1 MRKFIIN
8 EEEKSR
14 ILSLHTNATKRQYL
28 GEQED
33 ASSGGFEHN
42 GTVYKKPG
50 IKDIDTLQRYLQIG
64 NELSVLEMLNNYKLQ
79 STKKPTGSELERMLP
94 VWRAGVNNKNT
105 GFNISPN
112 SKSPIKTYA
121 TTLRHMVSGILSY
134 AAETG
139 VSGQQ
144 YKSNPKGFAS
154 WDGSSTYEDPLEFVS
169 VYPNI
174 VQVMGDIIGARDS
187 MLQS

>member
-1 MRKFIIN
+1 MKKLIIN

-14 ILSLHTNATKRQYL
+14 ILSLHTNAIKRQYL

-33 ASSGGFEHN
+33 ASSGGVEIN

-50 IKDIDTLQRYLQIG
+50 IKDRATLQRYMQVG

-79 STKKPTGSELERMLP
+79 STKKPVGSDLERMLS

-105 GFNISPN
+105 GFNIAPN
-112 SKSPIKTYA
+112 SKSPIKGYA
-121 TTLRHMVSGILSY
+121 ETLSHMVGGILNY

-144 YKSNPKGFAS
+144 YKSNPKGFAT

-174 VQVMGDIIGARDS
+174 VQVMGDIIDARDS

>member
-1 MRKFIIN
+1 MRKLIIN

-14 ILSLHTNATKRQYL
+14 ILSLHTNAIKNYL
-28 GEQED
+28 NEQED
-33 ASSGGFEHN
+33 ASSGGVEVN

-50 IKDIDTLQRYLQIG
+50 IKDINTLNKYRGVG

-79 STKKPTGSELERMLP
+79 STEKPVGSSLERMLP
-94 VWRAGVNNKNT
+94 VWKAGVNNKNT
-105 GFNISPN
+105 GFNIAPN

-121 TTLRHMVSGILSY
+121 QTLRNMVGGILNY

-139 VSGQQ
+139 INGQQ

-154 WDGSSTYEDPLEFVS
+154 WDGSSTYPNPLEFVS

-174 VQVMGDIIGARDS
+174 VQVMGDIITARDS